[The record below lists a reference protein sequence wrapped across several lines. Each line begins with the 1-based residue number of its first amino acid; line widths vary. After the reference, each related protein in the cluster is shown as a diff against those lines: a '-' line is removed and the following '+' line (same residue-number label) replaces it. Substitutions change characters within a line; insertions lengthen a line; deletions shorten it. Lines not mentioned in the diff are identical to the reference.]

1 MPRPPTIK
9 ARTPVHAVL
18 GPTNTGKTHGAIE
31 RMLSHRSGIIGL
43 PLRLLA
49 REVYDKVAAR
59 RGAAA
64 VALIT
69 GEEKIVPDS
78 PRYLVCT
85 VEAMPQDRGFD
96 FLAVDEIQLCAD
108 PERGHVFTDRLLHAR
123 GRLETVFLGSSTMEP
138 RIRQLVPDCA
148 FITRVRFSRLSHTGR
163 CRVDRLPPRSAVVAF
178 SADEVYALAEL
189 VRRRRGGAAVV
200 LGALSPRT
208 RNAQVELFQS
218 GEVEILVATDA
229 IGMGLNLDID
239 HIAFAGLEKFDG
251 QQRRPLEASEIGQ
264 IAGRAGR
271 YRRDGAFGVTGQ
283 AADIDGRDVQAVETH
298 RFDPVQRLAW
308 RSRDL
313 TYDSPAALLQS
324 LDQPPEHPSLARMRE
339 GSDHRALQILAERAE
354 VAEAA
359 ATPAAVRLLWD
370 ACRIPD
376 YPKLSPGH
384 HADTVAEV
392 FGWLASE
399 RGVVDEDWMAHRLDR
414 VNQASGDI
422 AALAG
427 RLAHARTWQY
437 VANQSGW
444 LDDPGHWRERAR
456 EIEDRLSD
464 ALHKALMRRFLDR
477 RAVALQR
484 GKARAYALAADRTV
498 TVNGQP
504 VARLEGVRLLPL
516 TQERPTL
523 QEKAARRAAAPP
535 VVAERARK
543 LAASPDT
550 DFTLGDVGELL
561 WKDEEVGQL
570 RPGPRPR
577 AVRLLPLVDE
587 DAAAQDAERVR
598 RRLQAWLDS
607 TLARLFSGL
616 AAIEAEPELSA
627 PARGIAA
634 RLADGLG
641 ILPRH
646 EVIEEARA
654 LEQKDRRPLRKH
666 GVRFG
671 HHYLFLPGLLK
682 PEAVRWRLLLLG
694 YGADGAVPPPP
705 GINTMPAGSGRSED
719 WWRTAGFHLCGARA
733 VRIDVLERLREMM
746 RGLNER
752 EGFETNRDLLSLTGC
767 NADGL
772 REILTG
778 LGYEAERIEG
788 PGGPEAHGAPSVV
801 DRFRWPAKPTKKEA
815 KRGERRKTMPRPKR
829 ERKTEAKSAAPQRQ
843 GPRKSTARREPDP
856 DSPFAVLAT
865 LMQPTEA
872 EKPED

>member
-1 MPRPPTIK
+1 MSSPPTIK

-49 REVYDKVAAR
+49 REVYDKVVAR
-59 RGAAA
+59 RGAGS
-64 VALIT
+64 VALVT

-108 PERGHVFTDRLLHAR
+108 PERGHMFTDRLLHAR
-123 GRLETVFLGSSTMEP
+123 GRLETVFLGSRTMEQ

-148 FITRVRFSRLSHTGR
+148 FITRVRLSRLSHTGR
-163 CRVDRLPPRSAVVAF
+163 FRIDRLPPRSAVVAF

-283 AADIDGRDVQAVETH
+283 APDIDWRDVHAVEAH
-298 RFDPVQRLAW
+298 RFDPVQRIAW
-308 RSRDL
+308 RNRDL
-313 TYDSPAALLQS
+313 AFDSPAALLKS
-324 LDQPPEHPSLARMRE
+324 LDQAPDLPCLARMRE
-339 GSDHRALQILAERAE
+339 GSDHRALQILADRAE
-354 VAEAA
+354 IADAA

-376 YPKLSPGH
+376 YPKISPGH

-392 FGWLASE
+392 FGWLASD

-414 VNQASGDI
+414 VNQVSGDI

-444 LDDPGHWRERAR
+444 LDDPRHWRERAR
-456 EIEDRLSD
+456 DIEDRLSD

-484 GKARAYALAADRTV
+484 GKARAFALAADRTV

-516 TQERPTL
+516 APGQPTL
-523 QEKAARRAAAPP
+523 HEKAARRAAAPP
-535 VVAERARK
+535 VVADRARK
-543 LAASPDT
+543 LVASPDT
-550 DFTLGDVGELL
+550 DFTLGDAGELL

-587 DAAAQDAERVR
+587 DADAQDAERVR

-607 TLARLFSGL
+607 TLARLFASL
-616 AAIEAEPELSA
+616 AALEAEPELST

-634 RLADGLG
+634 RLADCLG
-641 ILPRH
+641 VLPRH

-654 LEQKDRRPLRKH
+654 LEQKDRRPLRRH

-671 HHYLFLPGLLK
+671 HHYLFLPSLLK

-694 YGADGAVPPPP
+694 YGAGGAVPPPP
-705 GINTMPAGSGRSED
+705 GINTMPAGSDRSGD
-719 WWRTAGFHLCGARA
+719 WWRAAGFHLCGARA

-746 RGLNER
+746 RGLKER
-752 EGFETNRDLLSLTGC
+752 EGFETSRDLLSLTGC
-767 NADGL
+767 SADGL

-778 LGYEAERIEG
+778 LGYEAERLER
-788 PGGPEAHGAPSVV
+788 PGGAQAHDAPTVV
-801 DRFRWPAKPTKKEA
+801 DRFRWPAKPAKKEA
-815 KRGERRKTMPRPKR
+815 ERGARRKPKSKPEPGAEAKGAAPRRQKRRKT
-829 ERKTEAKSAAPQRQ
+829 AS
-843 GPRKSTARREPDP
+843 RREPNP
-856 DSPFAVLAT
+856 DSPFAALAA
-865 LMQPTEA
+865 LVRPAEA